1 MSVTLDEVK
10 KTIARLCDI
19 IIDNEVYF
27 CELDSVAGDGDFGMS
42 IAKGFK
48 EVKRQLDEINDVD
61 IAAFIK
67 GCALIITEHC
77 GGASGPIWGSGFRA
91 AAKSVQGKET
101 MTLDDIAGLFE
112 AAIVGIQKRGGA
124 AQGEKTLLDALIPAT
139 EATKNMIAS
148 KGRASYVGDRSLHY
162 PDAGA
167 MAISVILRE
176 FVS

>member
-1 MSVTLDEVK
+1 
-10 KTIARLCDI
+10 
-19 IIDNEVYF
+19 
-27 CELDSVAGDGDFGMS
+27 
-42 IAKGFK
+42 
-48 EVKRQLDEINDVD
+48 
-61 IAAFIK
+61 
-67 GCALIITEHC
+67 
-77 GGASGPIWGSGFRA
+77 
-91 AAKSVQGKET
+91 

-139 EATKNMIAS
+139 EALRDAAQKDLQIKEAFVNAAKSAEKGAEATKNMIAS